1 MLALTILSPNF
12 MIECALLLTL
22 IVFICTVGVQ
32 ARAEFAFDFGVG
44 KMAAWASTLWTVAA
58 ERHVRMFKR
67 ASRISAI
74 WIELALRV
82 NLYWPSDDR
91 GSSG

>member
-1 MLALTILSPNF
+1 MLPLTILSPNF

-44 KMAAWASTLWTVAA
+44 KMAAWAGTLWTVAA
-58 ERHVRMFKR
+58 ERHVRTLHTV
-67 ASRISAI
+67 SIYI
-74 WIELALRV
+74 HI
-82 NLYWPSDDR
+82 
-91 GSSG
+91 